1 MPQIG
6 DLYFKDEY
14 VDAAFTRARSDG
26 SMNFLVEKYDSTLKQ
41 TMIQLGSSEKLGQ
54 ARLKAIERV
63 RAEHKKANE
72 ETVKEKEVLRVKF
85 KELEGKLKSDRAA
98 KKELARE
105 KACLDQTAATLEKE
119 KAELLEERDAA
130 VAKLIKERQRLKDS
144 RNLEVTRER
153 ERVQAAM
160 TDKAN
165 RCFGRVRDYFTRLDA
180 FGKAKNLY
188 GQASGTRKC
197 LEMIKDSGT
206 EIPQE
211 MIDVFA
217 EQEKLHMA
225 AATELRVDPLSGSNL
240 TLSPLVVPPRFLEDR
255 FRAPFDPYGSNAD
268 LIGPETASQLSAS
281 REITEEPSEEPMVD
295 ITSAP
300 TEHAEVLGKDTFEEC
315 REKDNLEESPE
326 MDNPE
331 TDGIVVR
338 KEGTEDAGTEGH
350 VLVSDTSSEERE
362 DEEEEGDRAE
372 KTSSPKPNEEETN
385 SEIEKRSVSSVPSSN
400 ADVLVPTS
408 AQVEGLIA
416 SVSEDP
422 VDPPAPSVLN
432 GDDEDPAA

>member
-1 MPQIG
+1 
-6 DLYFKDEY
+6 
-14 VDAAFTRARSDG
+14 
-26 SMNFLVEKYDSTLKQ
+26 
-41 TMIQLGSSEKLGQ
+41 MIQLGYSEKLAQ
-54 ARLKAIERV
+54 ARLKAIESV

-85 KELEGKLKSDRAA
+85 EELEGKLKSDKAA
-98 KKELARE
+98 EKELARE
-105 KACLDQTAATLEKE
+105 KARLEQTAVTLEKE

-130 VAKLIKERQRLKDS
+130 VEKMIKERQCLKDS
-144 RNLEVTRER
+144 RNLEVNRVR

-217 EQEKLHMA
+217 EKEKLHMA
-225 AATELRVDPLSGSNL
+225 AAIELRVVPLSDSDL
-240 TLSPLVVPPRFLEDR
+240 TLSPLVLPSRFVEDR

-372 KTSSPKPNEEETN
+372 KMSSPKPNEEETN
-385 SEIEKRSVSSVPSSN
+385 SEIEKRSISSVPSSN